1 MGVRVVF
8 SAEKTAA
15 IGKTCIPVF
24 KQYRLNPPLH
34 KCADNSVRDPV
45 GTAQR

>member
-1 MGVRVVF
+1 MRVVF
-8 SAEKTAA
+8 SAEKTSA

-24 KQYRLNPPLH
+24 KQYGLNPPLH

-45 GTAQR
+45 GTARR